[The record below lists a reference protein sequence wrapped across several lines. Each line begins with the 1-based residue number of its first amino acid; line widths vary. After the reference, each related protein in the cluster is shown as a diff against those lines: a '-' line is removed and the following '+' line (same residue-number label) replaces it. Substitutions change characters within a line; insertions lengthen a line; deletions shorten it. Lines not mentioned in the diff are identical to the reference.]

1 MNANRTKILSTAALI
16 AILFIQIFWMWNTY
30 NINARQLGKECDEI
44 LEEAIALELDKTN
57 RCDSFFESGDTVANS
72 NIYNSTL
79 SLYDAIYKKSHQDA
93 NIDTLTIIAD
103 SIIKAKKSPFRIAI
117 NKVNMK
123 TGKVMEGKNIN
134 SNIFPFLEEVK
145 TNILPVRLDNSV
157 GFQMTITNGSIY
169 IFSHNWVLLLISIL
183 ISIVIILSIIDQINY
198 INEQERVRLLR
209 EDFSYA
215 MVHDMKSPLTSI
227 IMGTRYLHSGVLE
240 KKPEIKEKYFAIVED
255 EAQHLL
261 ALINRLLTI
270 SKLEHGK
277 LTIRKT
283 EVDLEEMIADVAD
296 KYEAKSSK
304 PIHITTDIACS
315 TALADEEY
323 LKEAISNMVDNATK
337 YSKDE
342 INIKIS
348 TSEDDHHIYIKVYDE
363 GIGIAKSELKT
374 IFNRYERAAEHEKN
388 PQKTRGGFGIGL
400 NYVLQVIQAHG
411 GKISV
416 KSEKGKYSEF
426 TISLPKYLTIKTLA
440 QMAL

>member
-169 IFSHNWVLLLISIL
+169 ILSHNWVLLLISIL
-183 ISIVIILSIIDQINY
+183 ISIVIILSLIDQINY
-198 INEQERVRLLR
+198 IDEQERVRLLR

-227 IMGTRYLHSGVLE
+227 IMGTKYLHSGVLE
-240 KKPEIKEKYFAIVED
+240 KKPEMKEKYFCIVED

-277 LTIRKT
+277 LHIQKA
-283 EVDLEEMIADVAD
+283 EVNLETMIEDVVD
-296 KYEAKSSK
+296 KYKAKSAK
-304 PIHITTDIACS
+304 PIHITTRFGTTS
-315 TALADEEY
+315 ALADEEY
-323 LKEAISNMVDNATK
+323 LKEAISNLVDNATK
-337 YSKDE
+337 YSKEE
-342 INIKIS
+342 INIQIS
-348 TSEDDHHIYIKVYDE
+348 TLENDKNVYIKVFDE
-363 GIGIAKSELKT
+363 GIGIAKSELKN
-374 IFNRYERAAEHEKN
+374 IFNRFERAAEHERDAR
-388 PQKTRGGFGIGL
+388 KTRGGFGIGL
-400 NYVLQVIQAHG
+400 NYVLQVINAHG
-411 GKISV
+411 GRISV
-416 KSEKGKYSEF
+416 KSEKDKWSEF
-426 TISLPKYLTIKTLA
+426 TISLPKY
-440 QMAL
+440 

>member
-16 AILFIQIFWMWNTY
+16 AILLIQMFWMWNTY
-30 NINARQLGKECDEI
+30 NINARQLGKEYDKI

-103 SIIKAKKSPFRIAI
+103 SIIKAEKLPFRIDI

-123 TGKVMEGKNIN
+123 TGKVIEGKNIN

-145 TNILPVRLDNSV
+145 TNILPVRLDYSV

-169 IFSHNWVLLLISIL
+169 IIRHNWVLLLISIL
-183 ISIVIILSIIDQINY
+183 ISIVIILSLIDQINY
-198 INEQERVRLLR
+198 IDEQERVRLLR

-227 IMGTRYLHSGVLE
+227 IMGTKYLHSGVLE
-240 KKPEIKEKYFAIVED
+240 KKPEMKEKYFCIVED

-277 LTIRKT
+277 LHIQKA
-283 EVDLEEMIADVAD
+283 EVNLETMIDDVAD
-296 KYEAKSSK
+296 KYKAKSAK
-304 PIHITTDIACS
+304 PIHITTHIRAT

-323 LKEAISNMVDNATK
+323 LKEAISNLVDNATK
-337 YSKDE
+337 YSKEE
-342 INIKIS
+342 INIQIS
-348 TSEDDHHIYIKVYDE
+348 TLENDKNVYIKVFDE
-363 GIGIAKSELKT
+363 GIGIAKSELKN
-374 IFNRYERAAEHEKN
+374 IFNRFERAAEHERDAR
-388 PQKTRGGFGIGL
+388 KTRGGFGIGL
-400 NYVLQVIQAHG
+400 NYVLQVINAHG

-416 KSEKGKYSEF
+416 KSEKDKWSEF
-426 TISLPKYLTIKTLA
+426 TISLPKY
-440 QMAL
+440 

>member
-16 AILFIQIFWMWNTY
+16 AILLIQMFWMWNTY
-30 NINARQLGKECDEI
+30 NINARQLGKEYDEI
-44 LEEAIALELDKTN
+44 LKKTIALELDKTN
-57 RCDSFFESGDTVANS
+57 RCDSFFESGDTVAYS

-103 SIIKAKKSPFRIAI
+103 SIIKAEKLPFRIDI

-123 TGKVMEGKNIN
+123 TGKVIEGKNIN

-145 TNILPVRLDNSV
+145 TNILPVRLDYSI

-169 IFSHNWVLLLISIL
+169 IIRHNWVLLLISIL
-183 ISIVIILSIIDQINY
+183 ISIVIILSLIDQINY
-198 INEQERVRLLR
+198 IDEQERVRLLR

-227 IMGTRYLHSGVLE
+227 IMGTKYLHSGVLE
-240 KKPEIKEKYFAIVED
+240 KKPEIKEKYFCIVED

-277 LTIRKT
+277 LHIQKA
-283 EVDLEEMIADVAD
+283 EVNLETMIDDVAD
-296 KYEAKSSK
+296 KYKAKSAK
-304 PIHITTDIACS
+304 PIHITTHIRTT

-323 LKEAISNMVDNATK
+323 LKEAISNLVDNATK
-337 YSKDE
+337 YSKEE
-342 INIKIS
+342 INIQIS
-348 TSEDDHHIYIKVYDE
+348 TLENDKNVYIKVFDE

-374 IFNRYERAAEHEKN
+374 IFNRFERAAEHERDAR
-388 PQKTRGGFGIGL
+388 KTRGGFGIGL
-400 NYVLQVIQAHG
+400 NYVLQVINAHG
-411 GKISV
+411 GRISV
-416 KSEKGKYSEF
+416 KSEKDKWSEF
-426 TISLPKYLTIKTLA
+426 TISLPKY
-440 QMAL
+440 

>member
-16 AILFIQIFWMWNTY
+16 AILLIQMFWMWNTY
-30 NINARQLGKECDEI
+30 NINARQLGKEYDEI
-44 LEEAIALELDKTN
+44 LKKTIALELDKTN
-57 RCDSFFESGDTVANS
+57 RCDSFFESGDTVAYS

-103 SIIKAKKSPFRIAI
+103 SIIKAEKLPFRIDI

-123 TGKVMEGKNIN
+123 TGKVIEGKNIN

-145 TNILPVRLDNSV
+145 TNILPVRLDYSV

-169 IFSHNWVLLLISIL
+169 IIRHNWVLLLISIL
-183 ISIVIILSIIDQINY
+183 ISIVIILSLIDQINY
-198 INEQERVRLLR
+198 IDEQERVRLLR

-227 IMGTRYLHSGVLE
+227 IMGTKYLHSGVLE
-240 KKPEIKEKYFAIVED
+240 KKPEMKEKYFCIVED

-277 LTIRKT
+277 LHIQKA
-283 EVDLEEMIADVAD
+283 EVNLETMIDDVAD
-296 KYEAKSSK
+296 KYKAKSAK
-304 PIHITTDIACS
+304 PIHITTHIRATS
-315 TALADEEY
+315 ALADEEY
-323 LKEAISNMVDNATK
+323 LKEAISNLVDNATK
-337 YSKDE
+337 YSKEE
-342 INIKIS
+342 INIQIS
-348 TSEDDHHIYIKVYDE
+348 TLENDKNVYIKVFDE

-374 IFNRYERAAEHEKN
+374 IFNRFERAAEHERDAR
-388 PQKTRGGFGIGL
+388 KTRGGFGIGL
-400 NYVLQVIQAHG
+400 NYVLQVINAHG

-416 KSEKGKYSEF
+416 KSEKDKWSEF
-426 TISLPKYLTIKTLA
+426 TISLPKY
-440 QMAL
+440 

>member
-1 MNANRTKILSTAALI
+1 MNANRTKILSTTALI

-44 LEEAIALELDKTN
+44 LEEAIALELDKTH
-57 RCDSFFESGDTVANS
+57 RCDFFFESGDTVANS

-145 TNILPVRLDNSV
+145 TNILPVRLDYSV

-183 ISIVIILSIIDQINY
+183 ISIVIILSLIDQINY
-198 INEQERVRLLR
+198 IDEQERVRLLR

-227 IMGTRYLHSGVLE
+227 IMGTKYLHSGVLE
-240 KKPEIKEKYFAIVED
+240 KKPEMKEKYFCIVED

-277 LTIRKT
+277 LHIQKA
-283 EVDLEEMIADVAD
+283 EVNLETMIEDVVD
-296 KYEAKSSK
+296 KYKAKSAK
-304 PIHITTDIACS
+304 PIHITTRFGATS
-315 TALADEEY
+315 ALADEEY
-323 LKEAISNMVDNATK
+323 LKEAISNLVDNATK
-337 YSKDE
+337 YSKEE
-342 INIKIS
+342 INIQIS
-348 TSEDDHHIYIKVYDE
+348 TLEDDKNVYIKVFDE
-363 GIGIAKSELKT
+363 GIGIAKSELKN
-374 IFNRYERAAEHEKN
+374 IFNRFERAAEHEKDVR
-388 PQKTRGGFGIGL
+388 KTRGGFGIGL
-400 NYVLQVIQAHG
+400 NYVLQVINAHG
-411 GKISV
+411 GRISV
-416 KSEKGKYSEF
+416 KSEKDKWSEF
-426 TISLPKYLTIKTLA
+426 TISLPKY
-440 QMAL
+440 

>member
-16 AILFIQIFWMWNTY
+16 AILLIQMFWMWNTY
-30 NINARQLGKECDEI
+30 NINARKLGKECDEI

-103 SIIKAKKSPFRIAI
+103 SIIKAEKSPFRIAI

-123 TGKVMEGKNIN
+123 TGKVIEGKNIN

-145 TNILPVRLDNSV
+145 TNILPVRLDYSV

-169 IFSHNWVLLLISIL
+169 IIRHNWVLLLISIL
-183 ISIVIILSIIDQINY
+183 ISIVIILSLIDQINY
-198 INEQERVRLLR
+198 IDEQERVRLLR

-227 IMGTRYLHSGVLE
+227 IMGTKYLHSGVLE
-240 KKPEIKEKYFAIVED
+240 KKPEMKEKYFCIVED

-277 LTIRKT
+277 LHIQKA
-283 EVDLEEMIADVAD
+283 EVNLETMIEDVVD
-296 KYEAKSSK
+296 KYKAKSAK
-304 PIHITTDIACS
+304 PIHITTHIGAT

-323 LKEAISNMVDNATK
+323 LKEAISNLVDNATK
-337 YSKDE
+337 YSKEE
-342 INIKIS
+342 INIQIS
-348 TSEDDHHIYIKVYDE
+348 TLENDKNVYIKVFDE
-363 GIGIAKSELKT
+363 GIGIAKSELKN
-374 IFNRYERAAEHEKN
+374 IFNRFERAAEHERDAR
-388 PQKTRGGFGIGL
+388 KTRGGFGIGL
-400 NYVLQVIQAHG
+400 NYVLQVINAHG
-411 GKISV
+411 GRISV
-416 KSEKGKYSEF
+416 KSEKDKWSEF
-426 TISLPKYLTIKTLA
+426 TISLPKY
-440 QMAL
+440 

>member
-16 AILFIQIFWMWNTY
+16 AILLIQMFWMWNTY
-30 NINARQLGKECDEI
+30 NINARQLGKEYDEI
-44 LEEAIALELDKTN
+44 LKKTIALELDKTN

-103 SIIKAKKSPFRIAI
+103 SIIKAEKLPFRIDI

-123 TGKVMEGKNIN
+123 TGKVIEGKNIN

-145 TNILPVRLDNSV
+145 TNILPVRLDYSV

-169 IFSHNWVLLLISIL
+169 IIRHNWVLLLISIL
-183 ISIVIILSIIDQINY
+183 ISIVIILSLIDQINY
-198 INEQERVRLLR
+198 IDEQERVRLLR

-227 IMGTRYLHSGVLE
+227 IMGTKYLHSGVLE
-240 KKPEIKEKYFAIVED
+240 KKPEMKEKYFCIVED

-277 LTIRKT
+277 LHIQKA
-283 EVDLEEMIADVAD
+283 EVNLETMIEDVVD
-296 KYEAKSSK
+296 KYKAKSAK
-304 PIHITTDIACS
+304 PIHITTRFGTTS
-315 TALADEEY
+315 ALADEEY
-323 LKEAISNMVDNATK
+323 LKEAISNLVDNATK
-337 YSKDE
+337 YSKEE
-342 INIKIS
+342 INIQIS
-348 TSEDDHHIYIKVYDE
+348 TLENDKNVYINVFDE

-374 IFNRYERAAEHEKN
+374 IFNRFERAAEHERDAR
-388 PQKTRGGFGIGL
+388 KTRGGFGIGL
-400 NYVLQVIQAHG
+400 NYVLQVINAHG

-416 KSEKGKYSEF
+416 KSEKDKWSEF
-426 TISLPKYLTIKTLA
+426 TISLPKY
-440 QMAL
+440 

>member
-1 MNANRTKILSTAALI
+1 MKINRAKILSTTALI
-16 AILFIQIFWMWNTY
+16 AVLVMQLFWMWNTFEMTVHQMGY
-30 NINARQLGKECDEI
+30 ASIWGLTPNARI
-44 LEEAIALELDKTN
+44 EALLSAFMQS
-57 RCDSFFESGDTVANS
+57 RFTVF
-72 NIYNSTL
+72 T
-79 SLYDAIYKKSHQDA
+79 
-93 NIDTLTIIAD
+93 
-103 SIIKAKKSPFRIAI
+103 
-117 NKVNMK
+117 
-123 TGKVMEGKNIN
+123 
-134 SNIFPFLEEVK
+134 
-145 TNILPVRLDNSV
+145 
-157 GFQMTITNGSIY
+157 
-169 IFSHNWVLLLISIL
+169 SIL
-183 ISIVIILSIIDQINY
+183 TTIVIILSIIDQINY
-198 INEQERVRLLR
+198 IDEQERIRLLR

-400 NYVLQVIQAHG
+400 NYVLQVINAHG
-411 GKISV
+411 GRISV
-416 KSEKGKYSEF
+416 KSEKDKWSEF
-426 TISLPKYLTIKTLA
+426 TISLPKY
-440 QMAL
+440 

>member
-16 AILFIQIFWMWNTY
+16 AILLIQMFWMWNTY
-30 NINARQLGKECDEI
+30 NINARQLGKEYDEI
-44 LEEAIALELDKTN
+44 LKKTIALELDKTN
-57 RCDSFFESGDTVANS
+57 RCDSFFESGDTVAYS

-103 SIIKAKKSPFRIAI
+103 SIIKAEKLPFRIDI

-123 TGKVMEGKNIN
+123 TGKVIEGKNIN
-134 SNIFPFLEEVK
+134 SYIFPFLEEVK
-145 TNILPVRLDNSV
+145 TNILPVRLDYSV

-169 IFSHNWVLLLISIL
+169 IIRHNWVLLLISIL
-183 ISIVIILSIIDQINY
+183 ISIVIILSLIDQINY
-198 INEQERVRLLR
+198 IDEQERVRLLR

-227 IMGTRYLHSGVLE
+227 IMGTKYLHSGVLE
-240 KKPEIKEKYFAIVED
+240 KKPEIKEKYFCIVED

-277 LTIRKT
+277 LHIQKA
-283 EVDLEEMIADVAD
+283 EVNLETMIDDVAD
-296 KYEAKSSK
+296 KYKAKSAK
-304 PIHITTDIACS
+304 PIHITTHIRTT

-323 LKEAISNMVDNATK
+323 LKEAISNLVDNATK
-337 YSKDE
+337 YSKEE
-342 INIKIS
+342 INIQIS
-348 TSEDDHHIYIKVYDE
+348 TLENDKNVYIKVFDE

-374 IFNRYERAAEHEKN
+374 IFNRFERAAEHEKDAR
-388 PQKTRGGFGIGL
+388 KTRGGFGIGL
-400 NYVLQVIQAHG
+400 NYVLQVINAHG

-416 KSEKGKYSEF
+416 KSEKDKWSEF
-426 TISLPKYLTIKTLA
+426 TISLPK
-440 QMAL
+440 

>member
-16 AILFIQIFWMWNTY
+16 AILLIQMFWMWNTY
-30 NINARQLGKECDEI
+30 NINARQLGKEYDEI
-44 LEEAIALELDKTN
+44 LKKTIALELDKTN
-57 RCDSFFESGDTVANS
+57 RCDSFFESGDTVAYS

-103 SIIKAKKSPFRIAI
+103 SIIKAEKLPFRIDI

-123 TGKVMEGKNIN
+123 TGKVIEGKNIN

-145 TNILPVRLDNSV
+145 TNILPVRLDYSV

-169 IFSHNWVLLLISIL
+169 IIRHNWVLLLISIL
-183 ISIVIILSIIDQINY
+183 ISIVIILSLIDQINY
-198 INEQERVRLLR
+198 IDEQERVRLLR

-227 IMGTRYLHSGVLE
+227 IMGTKYLHSGVLE
-240 KKPEIKEKYFAIVED
+240 KKPEIKEKYFCIVED

-277 LTIRKT
+277 LHIQKA
-283 EVDLEEMIADVAD
+283 EVNLETMIDDVAD
-296 KYEAKSSK
+296 KYKAKSAK
-304 PIHITTDIACS
+304 PIHITTHIRTT

-323 LKEAISNMVDNATK
+323 LKEAISNLVDNATK
-337 YSKDE
+337 YSKEE
-342 INIKIS
+342 INIQIS
-348 TSEDDHHIYIKVYDE
+348 TLENDKNVYIKVFDE

-374 IFNRYERAAEHEKN
+374 IFNRFERAAEHERDAR
-388 PQKTRGGFGIGL
+388 KTRGGFGIGL
-400 NYVLQVIQAHG
+400 NYVLQVINAHG
-411 GKISV
+411 GRISV
-416 KSEKGKYSEF
+416 KSEKDKWSEF
-426 TISLPKYLTIKTLA
+426 TISLPKY
-440 QMAL
+440 

>member
-16 AILFIQIFWMWNTY
+16 AILLIQMFWMWNTY
-30 NINARQLGKECDEI
+30 NINARQLGKEYDKI

-123 TGKVMEGKNIN
+123 TGKVIEGKNIN

-145 TNILPVRLDNSV
+145 TNILPVRLDYSV

-169 IFSHNWVLLLISIL
+169 IIRHNWVLLLISIL
-183 ISIVIILSIIDQINY
+183 ISIVIILSLIDQINY
-198 INEQERVRLLR
+198 IDEQERVRLLR

-227 IMGTRYLHSGVLE
+227 IMGTKYLHSGVLE
-240 KKPEIKEKYFAIVED
+240 KKPEMKEKYFCIVED

-277 LTIRKT
+277 LHIQKA
-283 EVDLEEMIADVAD
+283 EVNLETMIDDVAD
-296 KYEAKSSK
+296 KYKAKSAK
-304 PIHITTDIACS
+304 PIHITTHIRAT

-323 LKEAISNMVDNATK
+323 LKEAISNLVDNATK
-337 YSKDE
+337 YSKEE
-342 INIKIS
+342 INIQIS
-348 TSEDDHHIYIKVYDE
+348 TLENDKNIYIKVFDE

-374 IFNRYERAAEHEKN
+374 IFNRFERAAEHERDAR
-388 PQKTRGGFGIGL
+388 KTRGGFGIGL
-400 NYVLQVIQAHG
+400 NYVLQVINAHG

-416 KSEKGKYSEF
+416 KSEKDKWSEF
-426 TISLPKYLTIKTLA
+426 TISLPKY
-440 QMAL
+440 

>member
-16 AILFIQIFWMWNTY
+16 AILLIQMFWMWNTY
-30 NINARQLGKECDEI
+30 NINARQLGKEYDKI
-44 LEEAIALELDKTN
+44 LEKTIALELDKTN
-57 RCDSFFESGDTVANS
+57 RGDSFFESGDTISDS

-103 SIIKAKKSPFRIAI
+103 SIIKAEKLTFRIAI

-123 TGKVMEGKNIN
+123 TGKVIEGKNIN

-145 TNILPVRLDNSV
+145 TNILPVRLDYSV

-169 IFSHNWVLLLISIL
+169 IIRHNWVLLLISIL
-183 ISIVIILSIIDQINY
+183 ISIVIILSLIDQINY
-198 INEQERVRLLR
+198 IDEQERVRLLR

-227 IMGTRYLHSGVLE
+227 IMGTKYLHSGVLE
-240 KKPEIKEKYFAIVED
+240 KKPEMKEKYFCIVED

-277 LTIRKT
+277 LHIQKA
-283 EVDLEEMIADVAD
+283 EVNLETMIEDVVD
-296 KYEAKSSK
+296 KYKAKSAK
-304 PIHITTDIACS
+304 PIHITTRFGA
-315 TALADEEY
+315 TAALADEEY
-323 LKEAISNMVDNATK
+323 LKEAISNLVDNATK
-337 YSKDE
+337 YSKEE
-342 INIKIS
+342 INIQIS
-348 TSEDDHHIYIKVYDE
+348 TLENDKNVYIKVFDE

-374 IFNRYERAAEHEKN
+374 IFNRFERAAEHERDAR
-388 PQKTRGGFGIGL
+388 KTRGGFGIGL
-400 NYVLQVIQAHG
+400 NYVLQVINAHG

-416 KSEKGKYSEF
+416 KSEKDKWSEF
-426 TISLPKYLTIKTLA
+426 TISLPKY
-440 QMAL
+440 

>member
-16 AILFIQIFWMWNTY
+16 AILLIQMFWMWNTY
-30 NINARQLGKECDEI
+30 NINARQLGKEYDEI
-44 LEEAIALELDKTN
+44 LKKTIALELDKTN

-103 SIIKAKKSPFRIAI
+103 SIIKAEKLPFRIDI

-123 TGKVMEGKNIN
+123 TGKVIEGKNIN

-145 TNILPVRLDNSV
+145 TNILPVRLDYSV

-169 IFSHNWVLLLISIL
+169 IIRHNWVLLLISIL
-183 ISIVIILSIIDQINY
+183 ISIVIILSLIDQINY
-198 INEQERVRLLR
+198 IDEQERVRLLR

-227 IMGTRYLHSGVLE
+227 IMGTKYLHSGVLE
-240 KKPEIKEKYFAIVED
+240 KKPEIKEKYFCIVED

-277 LTIRKT
+277 LHIQKA
-283 EVDLEEMIADVAD
+283 EVNLETMIDDVAD
-296 KYEAKSSK
+296 KYKAKSAK
-304 PIHITTDIACS
+304 PIHITTHIRTT

-323 LKEAISNMVDNATK
+323 LKEAISNLVDNATK
-337 YSKDE
+337 YSKEE
-342 INIKIS
+342 INIQIS
-348 TSEDDHHIYIKVYDE
+348 TLENDKNVYIKVFDE

-374 IFNRYERAAEHEKN
+374 IFNRFERAAEHERDAR
-388 PQKTRGGFGIGL
+388 KTRGGFGIGL
-400 NYVLQVIQAHG
+400 NYVLQVINAHG
-411 GKISV
+411 GRISV
-416 KSEKGKYSEF
+416 KSEKDKWSEF
-426 TISLPKYLTIKTLA
+426 TISLPKY
-440 QMAL
+440 

>member
-1 MNANRTKILSTAALI
+1 MKTIRTKVLSIIALI
-16 AILFIQIFWMWNTY
+16 AVLFMLLFWMLNT
-30 NINARQLGKECDEI
+30 
-44 LEEAIALELDKTN
+44 
-57 RCDSFFESGDTVANS
+57 FEMTVHQMGYDD
-72 NIYNSTL
+72 IWTL
-79 SLYDAIYKKSHQDA
+79 SP
-93 NIDTLTIIAD
+93 NV
-103 SIIKAKKSPFRIAI
+103 RIEA
-117 NKVNMK
+117 
-123 TGKVMEGKNIN
+123 
-134 SNIFPFLEEVK
+134 
-145 TNILPVRLDNSV
+145 
-157 GFQMTITNGSIY
+157 
-169 IFSHNWVLLLISIL
+169 LLIAFEQSKITLFSSIL
-183 ISIVIILSIIDQINY
+183 TTMVIVLSIIDQINY
-198 INEQERVRLLR
+198 IDEQERVKLLR

-240 KKPEIKEKYFAIVED
+240 RKPDIKEKYFAIVED

-277 LTIRKT
+277 LTIHKA
-283 EVDLEEMIADVAD
+283 EVDLASMITDVTD

-304 PIHITTDIACS
+304 PIHITTHIACS
-315 TALADEEY
+315 TVLADEEY

-342 INIKIS
+342 INIQIS
-348 TSEDDHHIYIKVYDE
+348 TFEDEKHIYIKVYDE

-374 IFNRYERAAEHEKN
+374 IFNRYERATEHEKN

-426 TISLPKYLTIKTLA
+426 TISLPK
-440 QMAL
+440 

>member
-16 AILFIQIFWMWNTY
+16 AILLIQMFWMWNTY
-30 NINARQLGKECDEI
+30 NINARQLGKEYDEI
-44 LEEAIALELDKTN
+44 LKKTIALELDKTN

-79 SLYDAIYKKSHQDA
+79 SLYDTIYKKSHQDA

-103 SIIKAKKSPFRIAI
+103 SIIKAEKLPFRIAI

-123 TGKVMEGKNIN
+123 TGKVIEGKNIN

-145 TNILPVRLDNSV
+145 TNILPVRLDYSV

-169 IFSHNWVLLLISIL
+169 IIRHNWVLLLISIL
-183 ISIVIILSIIDQINY
+183 ISIVIILSLIDQINY
-198 INEQERVRLLR
+198 IDEQERVRLLR

-227 IMGTRYLHSGVLE
+227 IMGTKYLHSGVLE
-240 KKPEIKEKYFAIVED
+240 KKPEMKEKYFCIVED

-277 LTIRKT
+277 LHIQKA
-283 EVDLEEMIADVAD
+283 EVNLETMIDDVAD
-296 KYEAKSSK
+296 KYKAKSAK
-304 PIHITTDIACS
+304 PIHITTHIRAT

-323 LKEAISNMVDNATK
+323 LKEAISNLVDNATK
-337 YSKDE
+337 YSKEE
-342 INIKIS
+342 INIQIS
-348 TSEDDHHIYIKVYDE
+348 TLENDKNVYINVFDE
-363 GIGIAKSELKT
+363 GIGIAKSELKN
-374 IFNRYERAAEHEKN
+374 IFNRFERAAEHERDAR
-388 PQKTRGGFGIGL
+388 KTRGGFGIGL
-400 NYVLQVIQAHG
+400 NYVLQVINAHG
-411 GKISV
+411 GRISV
-416 KSEKGKYSEF
+416 KSEKDKWSEF
-426 TISLPKYLTIKTLA
+426 TISLPKY
-440 QMAL
+440 

>member
-16 AILFIQIFWMWNTY
+16 AILLIQMFWMWNTY
-30 NINARQLGKECDEI
+30 NINARQLGKEYDEI
-44 LEEAIALELDKTN
+44 LKKTIALELDKTN
-57 RCDSFFESGDTVANS
+57 RCDSFFESGDTVAYS

-103 SIIKAKKSPFRIAI
+103 SIIKAEKLPFRIDI

-123 TGKVMEGKNIN
+123 TGKVIEGKNIN

-145 TNILPVRLDNSV
+145 TNILPVRLDYSV

-169 IFSHNWVLLLISIL
+169 IIRHNWVLLLISIL
-183 ISIVIILSIIDQINY
+183 ISIVIILSLIDQINY
-198 INEQERVRLLR
+198 IDEQERVRLLR

-227 IMGTRYLHSGVLE
+227 IMGTKYLHSGVLE
-240 KKPEIKEKYFAIVED
+240 KKPEIKEKYFCIVED

-277 LTIRKT
+277 LHIQKA
-283 EVDLEEMIADVAD
+283 EVNLETMIDDVAD
-296 KYEAKSSK
+296 KYKAKSAK
-304 PIHITTDIACS
+304 PIHITTHIRTT

-323 LKEAISNMVDNATK
+323 LKEAISNLLDNATK
-337 YSKDE
+337 YSKEE
-342 INIKIS
+342 INIQIS
-348 TSEDDHHIYIKVYDE
+348 TLENDKNVYINVFDE
-363 GIGIAKSELKT
+363 GIGIAKSELKN
-374 IFNRYERAAEHEKN
+374 IFNRFERAAEHERDAR
-388 PQKTRGGFGIGL
+388 KTRGGFGIGL
-400 NYVLQVIQAHG
+400 NYVLQVINAHG

-416 KSEKGKYSEF
+416 KSEKDKWSEF
-426 TISLPKYLTIKTLA
+426 TISLPKY
-440 QMAL
+440 

>member
-16 AILFIQIFWMWNTY
+16 AILLIQMFWMWNTY
-30 NINARQLGKECDEI
+30 NINARQLGKEYDEI
-44 LEEAIALELDKTN
+44 LKKTIALELDKTN
-57 RCDSFFESGDTVANS
+57 RCDSFFESGDTVAYS

-103 SIIKAKKSPFRIAI
+103 SIIKAEKLPFRIDI

-123 TGKVMEGKNIN
+123 TGQVIEGKNIN

-183 ISIVIILSIIDQINY
+183 ISIVIILSLIDQINY
-198 INEQERVRLLR
+198 IDEQERVRLLR

-227 IMGTRYLHSGVLE
+227 IMGTKYLHSGVLE
-240 KKPEIKEKYFAIVED
+240 KKPEMKEKYFCIVED

-277 LTIRKT
+277 LHIQKA
-283 EVDLEEMIADVAD
+283 EVNLETMIEDVVD
-296 KYEAKSSK
+296 KYKAKSAK
-304 PIHITTDIACS
+304 PIHITTRFGTTS
-315 TALADEEY
+315 ALADEEY
-323 LKEAISNMVDNATK
+323 LKEAISNLVDNATK
-337 YSKDE
+337 YSKEE
-342 INIKIS
+342 INIQIS
-348 TSEDDHHIYIKVYDE
+348 TLENDKNVYIKVFDE
-363 GIGIAKSELKT
+363 GIGIAKSELKN
-374 IFNRYERAAEHEKN
+374 IFNRFERAAEHERDAR
-388 PQKTRGGFGIGL
+388 KTRGGFGIGL
-400 NYVLQVIQAHG
+400 NYVLQVINAHG
-411 GKISV
+411 GRISV
-416 KSEKGKYSEF
+416 KSEKDKWSEF
-426 TISLPKYLTIKTLA
+426 TISLPKY
-440 QMAL
+440 

>member
-1 MNANRTKILSTAALI
+1 MNANRTKILSTTALI

-145 TNILPVRLDNSV
+145 TNILPVRLDYSV

-169 IFSHNWVLLLISIL
+169 IIRHNWVLLLISIL
-183 ISIVIILSIIDQINY
+183 ISIVIILSLIDQINY
-198 INEQERVRLLR
+198 IDEQERVRLLR

-227 IMGTRYLHSGVLE
+227 IMGTKYLHSGVLE
-240 KKPEIKEKYFAIVED
+240 KKPEMKEKYFCIVED

-277 LTIRKT
+277 LHIQKA
-283 EVDLEEMIADVAD
+283 EVNLETMIDDVAD
-296 KYEAKSSK
+296 KYKAKSAK
-304 PIHITTDIACS
+304 PIHITTHIRAT

-323 LKEAISNMVDNATK
+323 LKEAISNLVDNATK
-337 YSKDE
+337 YSKEE
-342 INIKIS
+342 INIQIS
-348 TSEDDHHIYIKVYDE
+348 TLENDKNVYINVFDE
-363 GIGIAKSELKT
+363 GIGIAKSELKN
-374 IFNRYERAAEHEKN
+374 IFNRFERAAEHERDAR
-388 PQKTRGGFGIGL
+388 KTRGGFGIGL
-400 NYVLQVIQAHG
+400 NYVLQVINAHG
-411 GKISV
+411 GRISV
-416 KSEKGKYSEF
+416 KSEKDKWSEF
-426 TISLPKYLTIKTLA
+426 TISLPKY
-440 QMAL
+440 

>member
-16 AILFIQIFWMWNTY
+16 AILLIQMFWMWNTY
-30 NINARQLGKECDEI
+30 NINARKLGKECDEI

-103 SIIKAKKSPFRIAI
+103 SIIKAEKSPFRIAI

-123 TGKVMEGKNIN
+123 TGKVIEGKNIN

-145 TNILPVRLDNSV
+145 TNILPVRLDYSV

-169 IFSHNWVLLLISIL
+169 IIRHNWVLLLISIL
-183 ISIVIILSIIDQINY
+183 ISIVIILSLIDQINY
-198 INEQERVRLLR
+198 IDEQERVRLLR

-227 IMGTRYLHSGVLE
+227 IMGTKYLHSGVLE
-240 KKPEIKEKYFAIVED
+240 KKPEMKEKYFCIVED

-277 LTIRKT
+277 LHIQKA
-283 EVDLEEMIADVAD
+283 EVNLETMIEDVVD
-296 KYEAKSSK
+296 KYKAKSAK
-304 PIHITTDIACS
+304 PIHITTRFGTTS
-315 TALADEEY
+315 ALADEEY
-323 LKEAISNMVDNATK
+323 LKEAISNLVDNATK
-337 YSKDE
+337 YSKEE
-342 INIKIS
+342 INIQIS
-348 TSEDDHHIYIKVYDE
+348 TLENDKNVYIKVFDE
-363 GIGIAKSELKT
+363 GIGIAKSELKN
-374 IFNRYERAAEHEKN
+374 IFNRFERAAEHERDAR
-388 PQKTRGGFGIGL
+388 KTRGGFGIGL
-400 NYVLQVIQAHG
+400 NYVLQVINAHG
-411 GKISV
+411 GRISV
-416 KSEKGKYSEF
+416 KSEKDKWSEF
-426 TISLPKYLTIKTLA
+426 TISLPKY
-440 QMAL
+440 

>member
-16 AILFIQIFWMWNTY
+16 AILLIQMFWMWNTY
-30 NINARQLGKECDEI
+30 NINARQLGKEYDEI
-44 LEEAIALELDKTN
+44 LKKTIALELDKTN
-57 RCDSFFESGDTVANS
+57 RCDSFFESGDTVAYS

-103 SIIKAKKSPFRIAI
+103 SIIKAEKLPFRIDI

-123 TGKVMEGKNIN
+123 TGKVIEGKNIN

-145 TNILPVRLDNSV
+145 TNILPVRLDYSV

-169 IFSHNWVLLLISIL
+169 IIRHNWVLLLISIL
-183 ISIVIILSIIDQINY
+183 ISIVIILSLIDQINY
-198 INEQERVRLLR
+198 IDEQERVRLLR

-227 IMGTRYLHSGVLE
+227 IMGTKYLHSGVLE
-240 KKPEIKEKYFAIVED
+240 KKPEMKEKYFCIVED

-277 LTIRKT
+277 LHIQKA
-283 EVDLEEMIADVAD
+283 EVNLETMIDDVAD
-296 KYEAKSSK
+296 KYKAKSAK
-304 PIHITTDIACS
+304 PIHITTHIRAT

-323 LKEAISNMVDNATK
+323 LKEAISNLVDNATK
-337 YSKDE
+337 YSKEE
-342 INIKIS
+342 INIQIS
-348 TSEDDHHIYIKVYDE
+348 TLENDKNVYIKVFDE
-363 GIGIAKSELKT
+363 GIGIAKSELKN
-374 IFNRYERAAEHEKN
+374 IFNRFERASEHERDAR
-388 PQKTRGGFGIGL
+388 KTRGGFGIGL
-400 NYVLQVIQAHG
+400 NYVLQVINAHG
-411 GKISV
+411 GRISV
-416 KSEKGKYSEF
+416 KSEKDKWSEF
-426 TISLPKYLTIKTLA
+426 TISLPKY
-440 QMAL
+440 

>member
-16 AILFIQIFWMWNTY
+16 AILLIQMFWMWNTY
-30 NINARQLGKECDEI
+30 NINARKLGKECDEI

-103 SIIKAKKSPFRIAI
+103 SIIKAEKSPFRIAI

-123 TGKVMEGKNIN
+123 TGKVIEGKNIN

-145 TNILPVRLDNSV
+145 TNILPVRLDYSV

-169 IFSHNWVLLLISIL
+169 IIRHNWVLLLISIL
-183 ISIVIILSIIDQINY
+183 ISIVIILSLIDQINY
-198 INEQERVRLLR
+198 IDEQERVRLLR

-227 IMGTRYLHSGVLE
+227 IMGTKYLHSGVLE
-240 KKPEIKEKYFAIVED
+240 KKPEMKEKYFCIVED

-277 LTIRKT
+277 LHIQKA
-283 EVDLEEMIADVAD
+283 EVNLETMIEDVVD
-296 KYEAKSSK
+296 KYKAKSAK
-304 PIHITTDIACS
+304 PIHIITRFGATS
-315 TALADEEY
+315 ALADEEY
-323 LKEAISNMVDNATK
+323 LKEAISNLVDNATK
-337 YSKDE
+337 YSKEE
-342 INIKIS
+342 INIEIS
-348 TSEDDHHIYIKVYDE
+348 TLEDDRNVYIKVFDE

-374 IFNRYERAAEHEKN
+374 IFNRFERAAEHEKDAR
-388 PQKTRGGFGIGL
+388 KTRGGFGIGL
-400 NYVLQVIQAHG
+400 NYVLQVINAHG

-416 KSEKGKYSEF
+416 KSEKDKWSEF
-426 TISLPKYLTIKTLA
+426 TISLPK
-440 QMAL
+440 

>member
-16 AILFIQIFWMWNTY
+16 AILLIQMFWMWNTY
-30 NINARQLGKECDEI
+30 NINARQLGKEYDEI
-44 LEEAIALELDKTN
+44 LKKTIALELDKTN
-57 RCDSFFESGDTVANS
+57 RCDSFFESGDTVAYS

-103 SIIKAKKSPFRIAI
+103 SIIKAEKLPFRIAI

-123 TGKVMEGKNIN
+123 TGKVIEGKNIN

-145 TNILPVRLDNSV
+145 TNILPVRLDYSV
-157 GFQMTITNGSIY
+157 GFQMTITNGNIY
-169 IFSHNWVLLLISIL
+169 IIRHNWVLLLISIL
-183 ISIVIILSIIDQINY
+183 ISIVIILSLIDQINY
-198 INEQERVRLLR
+198 IDEQERVRLLR

-227 IMGTRYLHSGVLE
+227 IMGTKYLHSGVLE
-240 KKPEIKEKYFAIVED
+240 KKPELKEKYFCIVED

-277 LTIRKT
+277 LHIQKA
-283 EVDLEEMIADVAD
+283 EVNLETMIEDVVD
-296 KYEAKSSK
+296 KYKAKSAK
-304 PIHITTDIACS
+304 PIHIITRFGATS
-315 TALADEEY
+315 ALADEEY
-323 LKEAISNMVDNATK
+323 LKEAISNLVDNATK
-337 YSKDE
+337 YSKEE
-342 INIKIS
+342 INIEIS
-348 TSEDDHHIYIKVYDE
+348 TLEDDRNVYIKVFDE

-374 IFNRYERAAEHEKN
+374 IFNRFERAAEHEKDAR
-388 PQKTRGGFGIGL
+388 KTRGGFGIGL
-400 NYVLQVIQAHG
+400 NYVLQVINAHG

-416 KSEKGKYSEF
+416 KSEKDKWSEF
-426 TISLPKYLTIKTLA
+426 TISLPK
-440 QMAL
+440 

>member
-1 MNANRTKILSTAALI
+1 MKINRAKILSTTALI
-16 AILFIQIFWMWNTY
+16 AVLVMQLFWMWNTFEMTVHQMGY
-30 NINARQLGKECDEI
+30 ASIWGLTPNARI
-44 LEEAIALELDKTN
+44 EAL
-57 RCDSFFESGDTVANS
+57 
-72 NIYNSTL
+72 L
-79 SLYDAIYKKSHQDA
+79 SAFMQSR
-93 NIDTLTIIAD
+93 
-103 SIIKAKKSPFRIAI
+103 F
-117 NKVNMK
+117 
-123 TGKVMEGKNIN
+123 
-134 SNIFPFLEEVK
+134 
-145 TNILPVRLDNSV
+145 SV
-157 GFQMTITNGSIY
+157 FT
-169 IFSHNWVLLLISIL
+169 SIL
-183 ISIVIILSIIDQINY
+183 TTIVIILSIIDQINY
-198 INEQERVRLLR
+198 IDEQERIRLLR

>member
-16 AILFIQIFWMWNTY
+16 AILLIQMFWMWNTY
-30 NINARQLGKECDEI
+30 NINARQLGKEYDEI
-44 LEEAIALELDKTN
+44 LKKTIALELDKTN
-57 RCDSFFESGDTVANS
+57 RCDSFFESGDTVAYS

-103 SIIKAKKSPFRIAI
+103 SIIKAEKLPFRIDI

-123 TGKVMEGKNIN
+123 TGKVIEGKNIN

-145 TNILPVRLDNSV
+145 TNILPVRLDYSV

-169 IFSHNWVLLLISIL
+169 IIRHNWVLLLISIL
-183 ISIVIILSIIDQINY
+183 ISIVIILSLIDQINY
-198 INEQERVRLLR
+198 IDEQERVRLLR

-227 IMGTRYLHSGVLE
+227 IMGTKYLHSGVLE
-240 KKPEIKEKYFAIVED
+240 KKPEIKEKYFCIVED

-277 LTIRKT
+277 LHIQKA
-283 EVDLEEMIADVAD
+283 EVNLETMIDDVAD
-296 KYEAKSSK
+296 KYKAKSAK
-304 PIHITTDIACS
+304 PIHITTHIRAT

-323 LKEAISNMVDNATK
+323 LKEAISNLVDNATK
-337 YSKDE
+337 YSKEE
-342 INIKIS
+342 INIQIS
-348 TSEDDHHIYIKVYDE
+348 TLENDKNVYIKVFDE

-374 IFNRYERAAEHEKN
+374 IFNRFERAAEHEKDAR
-388 PQKTRGGFGIGL
+388 KTRGGFGIGL
-400 NYVLQVIQAHG
+400 NYVLQVINAHG

-416 KSEKGKYSEF
+416 KSEKDKWSEF
-426 TISLPKYLTIKTLA
+426 TISLPKY
-440 QMAL
+440 

>member
-16 AILFIQIFWMWNTY
+16 AILLIQMFWMWNTY
-30 NINARQLGKECDEI
+30 NINARKLGKECDEI

-123 TGKVMEGKNIN
+123 TGKVIEGKNIN

-145 TNILPVRLDNSV
+145 TNILPVRLDYSV

-169 IFSHNWVLLLISIL
+169 IIRHNWVLLLISIL
-183 ISIVIILSIIDQINY
+183 ISIVIILSLIDQINY
-198 INEQERVRLLR
+198 IDEQERVRLLR

-227 IMGTRYLHSGVLE
+227 IMGTKYLHSGVLE
-240 KKPEIKEKYFAIVED
+240 KKPEIKEKYFCIVED

-277 LTIRKT
+277 LHIQKA
-283 EVDLEEMIADVAD
+283 EVNLETMIEDVVD
-296 KYEAKSSK
+296 KYKAKSAK
-304 PIHITTDIACS
+304 PIHIITRFGATS
-315 TALADEEY
+315 ALADEEY
-323 LKEAISNMVDNATK
+323 LKEAISNLVDNATK
-337 YSKDE
+337 YSKEE
-342 INIKIS
+342 INIEIS
-348 TSEDDHHIYIKVYDE
+348 TLEDDRNVYIKVFDE

-374 IFNRYERAAEHEKN
+374 IFNRFERAAEHERDAR
-388 PQKTRGGFGIGL
+388 KTRGGFGIGL
-400 NYVLQVIQAHG
+400 NYVLQVINAHG
-411 GKISV
+411 GRISV
-416 KSEKGKYSEF
+416 KSEKDKWSEF
-426 TISLPKYLTIKTLA
+426 TISLPKY
-440 QMAL
+440 

>member
-16 AILFIQIFWMWNTY
+16 AILLIQMFWMWNTY
-30 NINARQLGKECDEI
+30 NINARQLGKEYDEI
-44 LEEAIALELDKTN
+44 LKKTIALELDKTN
-57 RCDSFFESGDTVANS
+57 RCDSFFESGDTVAYS

-103 SIIKAKKSPFRIAI
+103 SIIKAEKLPFRIAI

-123 TGKVMEGKNIN
+123 TGKVIEGKNIN
-134 SNIFPFLEEVK
+134 SNIFPFLEKVK

-169 IFSHNWVLLLISIL
+169 IFRHNWVLLLISIL
-183 ISIVIILSIIDQINY
+183 ISIVIILSLIDQINY
-198 INEQERVRLLR
+198 IDEQERVRLLR

-227 IMGTRYLHSGVLE
+227 IMGTKYLHSGVLE
-240 KKPEIKEKYFAIVED
+240 KKPEMKEKYFCIVED

-277 LTIRKT
+277 LHIQKA
-283 EVDLEEMIADVAD
+283 EVNLETMIDDVAD
-296 KYEAKSSK
+296 KYKAKSAK
-304 PIHITTDIACS
+304 PIHITTHIRTT

-323 LKEAISNMVDNATK
+323 LKEAISNLVDNATK
-337 YSKDE
+337 YSKEE
-342 INIKIS
+342 INIQIS
-348 TSEDDHHIYIKVYDE
+348 TLENDKNVYIKVFDE

-374 IFNRYERAAEHEKN
+374 IFNRFERAAEHERDAR
-388 PQKTRGGFGIGL
+388 KTRGGFGIGL
-400 NYVLQVIQAHG
+400 NYVLQVINAHG

-416 KSEKGKYSEF
+416 KSEKDKWSEF
-426 TISLPKYLTIKTLA
+426 TISLPKY
-440 QMAL
+440 

>member
-1 MNANRTKILSTAALI
+1 MKTIRTKVLSIIALI
-16 AILFIQIFWMWNTY
+16 AVLFMLLFWMLNT
-30 NINARQLGKECDEI
+30 
-44 LEEAIALELDKTN
+44 
-57 RCDSFFESGDTVANS
+57 FEMTVHQMGYDD
-72 NIYNSTL
+72 IWTL
-79 SLYDAIYKKSHQDA
+79 SP
-93 NIDTLTIIAD
+93 NV
-103 SIIKAKKSPFRIAI
+103 RIEA
-117 NKVNMK
+117 
-123 TGKVMEGKNIN
+123 
-134 SNIFPFLEEVK
+134 
-145 TNILPVRLDNSV
+145 
-157 GFQMTITNGSIY
+157 
-169 IFSHNWVLLLISIL
+169 LLIAFEQSKITLFSSIL
-183 ISIVIILSIIDQINY
+183 TTMVIVLSIIDQINY
-198 INEQERVRLLR
+198 IDEQERVKLLR

-240 KKPEIKEKYFAIVED
+240 RKPDIKEKYFTIVED

-277 LTIRKT
+277 LTIHKA
-283 EVDLEEMIADVAD
+283 EVDLASMIADVTD

-304 PIHITTDIACS
+304 PIHITTHIACS
-315 TALADEEY
+315 TILADEEY

-342 INIKIS
+342 INIQIS
-348 TSEDDHHIYIKVYDE
+348 TFEDEKHIYIKVYDE

-374 IFNRYERAAEHEKN
+374 IFNRYERATEHEKN

-426 TISLPKYLTIKTLA
+426 TISLPK
-440 QMAL
+440 

>member
-16 AILFIQIFWMWNTY
+16 AILLIQMFWMWNTY
-30 NINARQLGKECDEI
+30 NINARQLGKEYDEI
-44 LEEAIALELDKTN
+44 LKKTIALELDKTN
-57 RCDSFFESGDTVANS
+57 RCDSFFESGDTVAYS

-103 SIIKAKKSPFRIAI
+103 SIIKAEKLPFRIDI

-123 TGKVMEGKNIN
+123 TGKVIEGKNIN

-145 TNILPVRLDNSV
+145 TNILPVRLDYSV

-169 IFSHNWVLLLISIL
+169 IIRHNWVLLLISIL
-183 ISIVIILSIIDQINY
+183 ISIVIILSLIDQINY
-198 INEQERVRLLR
+198 IDEQERVRLLR

-227 IMGTRYLHSGVLE
+227 IMGTKYLHSGVLE
-240 KKPEIKEKYFAIVED
+240 KKPEIKEKYFCIVED

-277 LTIRKT
+277 LHIQKA
-283 EVDLEEMIADVAD
+283 EVNLETMIDDVAD
-296 KYEAKSSK
+296 KYKAKSAK
-304 PIHITTDIACS
+304 PIHITTHLRTT

-323 LKEAISNMVDNATK
+323 LKEAISNLVDNATK
-337 YSKDE
+337 YSKEE
-342 INIKIS
+342 INIQIS
-348 TSEDDHHIYIKVYDE
+348 TLENDKNVYIKVFDE

-374 IFNRYERAAEHEKN
+374 IFNRFERAAEHERDAR
-388 PQKTRGGFGIGL
+388 KTRGGFGIGL
-400 NYVLQVIQAHG
+400 NYVLQVINAHG

-416 KSEKGKYSEF
+416 KSEKDKWSEF
-426 TISLPKYLTIKTLA
+426 TISLPKY
-440 QMAL
+440 

>member
-16 AILFIQIFWMWNTY
+16 AILLIQMFWMWNTY
-30 NINARQLGKECDEI
+30 NINARKLGKECDEI

-123 TGKVMEGKNIN
+123 TGKVIEGKNIN

-145 TNILPVRLDNSV
+145 TNILPVRLDYSV

-169 IFSHNWVLLLISIL
+169 IIRHNWVLLLISIL
-183 ISIVIILSIIDQINY
+183 ISIVIILSLIDQINY
-198 INEQERVRLLR
+198 IDEQERVRLLR

-227 IMGTRYLHSGVLE
+227 IMGTKYLHSGVLE
-240 KKPEIKEKYFAIVED
+240 KKPEMKEKYFCIVED

-277 LTIRKT
+277 LHIQKA
-283 EVDLEEMIADVAD
+283 EVNLETMIDDVVD
-296 KYEAKSSK
+296 KYKAKSAK
-304 PIHITTDIACS
+304 PIHITTHIRAT

-323 LKEAISNMVDNATK
+323 LKEAISNLVDNATK
-337 YSKDE
+337 YSKEE
-342 INIKIS
+342 INIQIS
-348 TSEDDHHIYIKVYDE
+348 TLENDKNVYIKVFDE
-363 GIGIAKSELKT
+363 GIGIAKSELKN
-374 IFNRYERAAEHEKN
+374 IFNRFERAAEHERDAR
-388 PQKTRGGFGIGL
+388 KTRGGFGIGL
-400 NYVLQVIQAHG
+400 NYVLQVINAHG
-411 GKISV
+411 GRISV
-416 KSEKGKYSEF
+416 KSEKDKWSEF
-426 TISLPKYLTIKTLA
+426 TISLPKY
-440 QMAL
+440 

>member
-16 AILFIQIFWMWNTY
+16 AILLIQMFWMWNTY
-30 NINARQLGKECDEI
+30 NINARQLGKEYDEI
-44 LEEAIALELDKTN
+44 LKKTIALELDKTN
-57 RCDSFFESGDTVANS
+57 RCDSFFESGDTVAYS

-103 SIIKAKKSPFRIAI
+103 SIIKAEKLPFRIDI

-123 TGKVMEGKNIN
+123 TGQVIEGKNIN

-145 TNILPVRLDNSV
+145 TNILPVRLDHSV

-169 IFSHNWVLLLISIL
+169 IIRHNWVLLLISIL
-183 ISIVIILSIIDQINY
+183 ISIVIILSLIDQINY
-198 INEQERVRLLR
+198 IDEQERVRLLR

-227 IMGTRYLHSGVLE
+227 IMGTKYLHSGVLE
-240 KKPEIKEKYFAIVED
+240 KKPEMKEKYFCIVED

-277 LTIRKT
+277 LHIQKA
-283 EVDLEEMIADVAD
+283 EVNLETMIDDVAD
-296 KYEAKSSK
+296 KYKAKSAK
-304 PIHITTDIACS
+304 PIHITTHIRTT

-323 LKEAISNMVDNATK
+323 LKEAISNLVDNATK
-337 YSKDE
+337 YSKEE
-342 INIKIS
+342 INIQIS
-348 TSEDDHHIYIKVYDE
+348 TLENDKNVYIKVFDE
-363 GIGIAKSELKT
+363 GIGIAKSELKN
-374 IFNRYERAAEHEKN
+374 IFNRFERAAEHERDAR
-388 PQKTRGGFGIGL
+388 KTRGGFGIGL
-400 NYVLQVIQAHG
+400 NYVLQVINAHG
-411 GKISV
+411 GRISV
-416 KSEKGKYSEF
+416 KSEKDKWSEF
-426 TISLPKYLTIKTLA
+426 TISLPKY
-440 QMAL
+440 